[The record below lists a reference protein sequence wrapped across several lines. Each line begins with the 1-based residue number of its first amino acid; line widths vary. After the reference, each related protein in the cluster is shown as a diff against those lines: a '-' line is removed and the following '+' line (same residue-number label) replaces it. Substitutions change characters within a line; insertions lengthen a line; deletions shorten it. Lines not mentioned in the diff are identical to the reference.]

1 MGRVI
6 TVILTNF
13 ADSREI
19 VAIIIKGHIISY
31 VIDTLL
37 FPRRFFL
44 VIWYEGVCSKNTYTR
59 VAGPAYLPLIY
70 EKSSEFS
77 RL

>member
-1 MGRVI
+1 MKLMGRVI

-19 VAIIIKGHIISY
+19 VAIIIKSHIISY

-37 FPRRFFL
+37 FSRSFF
-44 VIWYEGVCSKNTYTR
+44 W
-59 VAGPAYLPLIY
+59 
-70 EKSSEFS
+70 
-77 RL
+77 